1 MLTRSAEYAVR
12 ALSLLALR
20 DGGGALRS
28 AEIAAELGL
37 PPQFLSKILRRL
49 TATDLVTSQRGRAGG
64 FRLNR
69 PSTEI
74 TLLAVVEPFLDG
86 LDDVECLLG
95 QGSCSDTESCPLHA
109 PMTEIRRAFRDLL
122 AGTTLADIARRAVR
136 TDGLGARLA
145 GAPTA

>member
-20 DGGGALRS
+20 DGRGALHS

-49 TATDLVTSQRGRAGG
+49 TATDLVISQRGRTGG

-69 PSTEI
+69 PSAEI

-86 LDDVECLLG
+86 LDGVECLLG
-95 QGSCSDTESCPLHA
+95 QGACTDTESCPLHSS
-109 PMTEIRRAFRDLL
+109 MTEIRRSFRDLL
-122 AGTTLADIARRAVR
+122 AGTTLADVARRAVR
-136 TDGLGARLA
+136 TDGLGIRPA
-145 GAPTA
+145 GGPTA